1 MVVASEA
8 VREWGSAPKIT
19 ETKAAAKAAAS
30 ARERVESH
38 AHGGKMQR
46 FRSEACGRRGG
57 GAWVQAPTL
66 LRDCEQMASEDC
78 AGAVR
83 NKDKEFKNS

>member
-1 MVVASEA
+1 
-8 VREWGSAPKIT
+8 
-19 ETKAAAKAAAS
+19 
-30 ARERVESH
+30 
-38 AHGGKMQR
+38 MQR

-83 NKDKEFKNS
+83 NKEKELKNS